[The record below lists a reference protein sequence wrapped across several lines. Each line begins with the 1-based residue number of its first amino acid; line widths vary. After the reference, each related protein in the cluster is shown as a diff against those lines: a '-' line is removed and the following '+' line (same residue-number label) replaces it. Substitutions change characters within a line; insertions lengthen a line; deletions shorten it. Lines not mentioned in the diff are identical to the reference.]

1 MKMGTLVAAI
11 VSATVSIIL
20 IGTVLAPQVATFTGQ
35 GGALADY
42 SGILSAVVVISIVA
56 VLMLGVRLITTRD

>member
-1 MKMGTLVAAI
+1 MKMETLIGAI
-11 VSATVSIIL
+11 VAATVSIIL

-35 GGALADY
+35 NGALADY

-56 VLMLGVRLITTRD
+56 VLMLGVRLITTKD

>member
-20 IGTVLAPQVATFTGQ
+20 IGTVLAPQVATYTAAD
-35 GGALADY
+35 GALEDY
-42 SGILSAVVVISIVA
+42 AGILSAVVVITIVA
-56 VLMLGVRLITTRD
+56 VLMLGVRLITAKD